1 MFTTGA
7 PRREP
12 GGGAGH
18 WSPTGLPVAY
28 KAGRLP
34 ADKRVRSAPTHHTP
48 AHRGVFPDKWKVRTT
63 VRRKSTPAEITSNRY
78 RR

>member
-12 GGGAGH
+12 GGRAGH
-18 WSPTGLPVAY
+18 WSPRGLPVAY

-48 AHRGVFPDKWKVRTT
+48 AHGGFPDNEAVSVESAYDRSKKV
-63 VRRKSTPAEITSNRY
+63 STRAVHI
-78 RR
+78 